1 MGRSERAV
9 ATDNDE
15 CVEAISFYAA
25 HHRRNAAVVF
35 LRVEAGASQYRAA
48 ALQDAL
54 RLIRRQRREFVLDNA
69 APSVVKSEEFVAV
82 RRPRANGGANR
93 GVETRA
99 VTPARQQTD
108 PHGTP
113 IRVLSLKSVA
123 EEAPKG

>member
-69 APSVVKSEEFVAV
+69 SPSVVKSEEFVAV
-82 RRPRANGGANR
+82 RRPRANGDEFLGYH
-93 GVETRA
+93 
-99 VTPARQQTD
+99 
-108 PHGTP
+108 HGWRKVVSVP
-113 IRVLSLKSVA
+113 VPRLKSSAAQASWAKSASSGV
-123 EEAPKG
+123 